1 MAKFLLIYRDSAEQ
15 STPPSPEEMQ
25 EFLAMWGQWFAQCGA
40 AIVDGGD
47 ALAPTGRVLHGASV
61 VSDGPYVEGKEIL
74 GGYSVV
80 QADNYD
86 AAVEIAKQCPIAKI
100 GGNIEIREFM
110 GY

>member
-1 MAKFLLIYRDSAEQ
+1 VAKFLLIYRDAAEQ
-15 STPPSPEEMQ
+15 TTPPSPEEMQ
-25 EFLAMWGQWFAQCGA
+25 SFLAMWGEWFAQCGT

-47 ALAPTGRVLHGASV
+47 AQAPTGRVLQGGSV

-80 QADNYD
+80 QAESYE

-100 GGNIEIREFM
+100 GGSIEIREFM